1 MDSLLRLTS
10 VSLSTALVCLTAT
23 ASANELTWTGA
34 GDGTSFGDAGNWDG
48 TPTGGSLNLG
58 ALVDD
63 FVIDDASACV
73 GCPGGVSQ
81 LTWADTNVGSFTMTS
96 GTLSGAAGLRYTTV
110 NMTGGELSRQFLLS
124 SNVLLSGDATLVLR
138 GGGNSVNLTTV
149 ALDSTDA
156 TLHFTA
162 ETPDA
167 ARSEHLSKITCLGLA
182 AIEGLNCVVESDGAS
197 GSTVRAVEISYT
209 PATLTW
215 TGAGDGT
222 SFADELNWDG
232 ASTLG
237 GIDIQFLIDVYSI
250 NSGDVGGTGVSDLD
264 FLLEGGLE
272 MTGGVLRQDTANGA
286 QGLNGGYVTV
296 SGGELQRQFLA
307 ATMVSL
313 SGAGAIVLNGGADP
327 LPFGA
332 TLDISGTN
340 CLVTFLQET
349 PADFLAEHL
358 GKVTVA
364 GELAVEGE
372 NLLVSALGKT
382 SCTIS
387 AIESAGCIADLNDN
401 GTVDGADLTF
411 LLGAWAETDSAADL
425 DGSGL
430 VDGADLT
437 VLLGAWGSCAG

>member
-1 MDSLLRLTS
+1 L
-10 VSLSTALVCLTAT
+10 A
-23 ASANELTWTGA
+23 
-34 GDGTSFGDAGNWDG
+34 
-48 TPTGGSLNLG
+48 
-58 ALVDD
+58 DD

-96 GTLSGAAGLRYTTV
+96 GSLSGAAGLRYTTV

-167 ARSEHLSKITCLGLA
+167 ARSEHLSKITCLGLP
-182 AIEGLNCVVESDGAS
+182 AIEGFNCVVESDGVS
-197 GSTVRAVEISYT
+197 GSTVRAVESSYT

-215 TGAGDGT
+215 TGAGDGM
-222 SFADELNWDG
+222 SFADELNWDS

-237 GIDIQFLIDVYSI
+237 EIDIQFLIDVYSI
-250 NSGDVGGTGVSDLD
+250 NSGDVGGTGVDDLD

-272 MTGGVLRQDTANGA
+272 MTGGVLRQDSANGA
-286 QGLNGGYVTV
+286 QGLTGGYVTV

-307 ATMVSL
+307 ATTVNL
-313 SGAGAIVLNGGADP
+313 SGAGAIVLNGGNDS

-332 TLDISGTN
+332 TLDISGTD
-340 CLVTFLQET
+340 CFVTFLQET

-364 GELAVEGE
+364 GEPAVEGE

-382 SCTIS
+382 SCMIS
-387 AIESAGCIADLNDN
+387 AIGSAGCIADLNDN

-411 LLGAWAETDSAADL
+411 LLGAWAETNSAADL